1 MHSRIHCQESTKE
14 LRLKGR
20 RPLKIAIDIDG
31 ETYEFCDDQVTEEFD
46 WHNLRDS
53 NHCRRVRRK
62 IFEALL
68 AIAKSNKHA

>member
-1 MHSRIHCQESTKE
+1 M
-14 LRLKGR
+14 
-20 RPLKIAIDIDG
+20 KIEIDVDG
-31 ETYEFCDDQVTEEFD
+31 KTYEFYDDQIAKEFD

-68 AIAKSNKHA
+68 TIAKSNNHA